1 MHGVQPASARHR
13 TTPQKFRLFSD
24 AIELKGPL
32 AKITKVIDTHRA
44 GLFKLS
50 TPFRLLDESLIASH
64 LSGGGRVP
72 KQKQQKTLVNP
83 KGRVEV
89 GCPNKSN
96 KKTLVNPKGRVDSE
110 RPT

>member
-1 MHGVQPASARHR
+1 MHGVQPASAMHR
-13 TTPQKFRLFSD
+13 TTPQKFLRLFSD
-24 AIELKGPL
+24 AIELKGPF
-32 AKITKVIDTHRA
+32 TKVIDTHRA

-50 TPFRLLDESLIASH
+50 TPFRLIDESLIASH

-83 KGRVEV
+83 KGRV
-89 GCPNKSN
+89 
-96 KKTLVNPKGRVDSE
+96 DSE